1 MTNQPIA
8 GFDVSKRFSDMCIL
22 SPDNK
27 VFARMRVHHNVS
39 DLRKAC
45 GLLKSAEK
53 EFAMIPTIIMEAT
66 GHYHRLLFHFLKNAG
81 YEVIVVNPIQ
91 TNSIKNFSVR
101 KVKNDKVDA
110 YRIAILY
117 RLKEL
122 KPTNM
127 PVEAILDLRNLCR
140 QYYDISDD
148 CTAYM
153 NKLIAIMD
161 ELFPGF
167 NDVFGSIASKTA
179 LEILSSYPTPED
191 ILNAPK
197 DKLVEIISKTGRKGL
212 KWALNKYNKLIE
224 IATEVKPLFIK
235 HSSSSIL
242 VNTTITFIK
251 TFQDHLKQIEDEIH
265 KVIADNPDYVGKA
278 IELLDSIPGIDTL
291 TAAAI
296 LGEIGDFSAFKSP
309 KQLVA
314 FFGID
319 PSQKESG
326 QSKSTDNKMSK
337 RGSRILRRVL
347 YTAAMANVR
356 KKRNKELFNP
366 VLFEY
371 YNQKLVSKPKKVALV
386 AVMHKLVYIIF
397 AVLRD
402 QKPFVLRTPEEHKK
416 LLDLKASQHQRKTA

>member
-22 SPDNK
+22 GPDNK

-39 DLRKAC
+39 DIRKAC

-81 YEVIVVNPIQ
+81 YEVTIVNPIQ

-101 KVKNDKVDA
+101 KVKNDKIDA

-122 KPTNM
+122 RPTNM
-127 PVEAILDLRNLCR
+127 PVEAILDIRNLCR
-140 QYYDISDD
+140 QYFDISDD
-148 CTAYM
+148 CTAYI
-153 NKLIAIMD
+153 NKLIAITD

-167 NDVFGSIASKTA
+167 SDIFGNIASKTA
-179 LEILSSYPTPED
+179 LEILSRYPTPED
-191 ILNAPK
+191 ILDAPR
-197 DKLVEIISKTGRKGL
+197 DTLVEIISKTGRKGL
-212 KWALNKYNKLIE
+212 KWALDKYNKLIE

-235 HSSSSIL
+235 HSSSTIL
-242 VNTTITFIK
+242 LNTTITFIK
-251 TFQDHLKQIEDEIH
+251 TLQHHMKFIEDEIY
-265 KVIADNPDYVGKA
+265 KVIADNPGYISKA
-278 IELLDSIPGIDTL
+278 IEILDSIPGVDVIS
-291 TAAAI
+291 AAAI

-319 PSQKESG
+319 PSQKDSG
-326 QSKSTDNKMSK
+326 QFKSTKNKISK
-337 RGSRILRRVL
+337 RGSKILRRVL
-347 YTAAMANVR
+347 YTITMANVR
-356 KKRNKELFNP
+356 KKCNKELLNP
-366 VLFEY
+366 VLYEY
-371 YNQKLVSKPKKVALV
+371 YKKKLISKPKKVALV
-386 AVMHKLVYIIF
+386 VVMHKLVYIIF

-402 QKPFVLRTPEEHKK
+402 QKPFELRTPEEHKK
-416 LLDLKASQHQRKTA
+416 LLALKASQHQRKSA

>member
-1 MTNQPIA
+1 MANYPIA

-22 SPDNK
+22 GPDNK

-39 DLRKAC
+39 DFKKAC
-45 GLLKSAEK
+45 GLLKRAEK
-53 EFAMIPTIIMEAT
+53 EFDMIPLIIMEAT
-66 GHYHRLLFHFLKNAG
+66 GHYHRLLFRFLKNAG
-81 YEVIVVNPIQ
+81 YKVIVVNPIQ
-91 TNSIKNFSVR
+91 TDSIKNISVR

-122 KPTNM
+122 RPTNM
-127 PVEAILDLRNLCR
+127 PVEAISDIRNLCR

-167 NDVFGSIASKTA
+167 NNVFGSIASKTA
-179 LEILSSYPTPED
+179 LEILSCYPTPED

-197 DKLVEIISKTGRKGL
+197 DELIKIISKTGRKGL

-224 IATEVKPLFIK
+224 IATEVKPIFIK

-251 TFQDHLKQIEDEIH
+251 TFQDQLKQIKNEIY
-265 KVIADNPDYVGKA
+265 KVIADNPDYIGKA
-278 IELLDSIPGIDTL
+278 IELLDSIPGIDTI

-319 PSQKESG
+319 PSQKNSG
-326 QSKSTDNKMSK
+326 QFKSTDNKISK
-337 RGSRILRRVL
+337 RGSKILRRVL
-347 YTAAMANVR
+347 FTTAMANVR

-416 LLDLKASQHQRKTA
+416 LLALKASQHQKKTA

>member
-8 GFDVSKRFSDMCIL
+8 GFDVSKKFSDMCIL

-27 VFARMRVHHNVS
+27 VFARMRVHHNIS
-39 DLRKAC
+39 DFRKAC
-45 GLLKSAEK
+45 SLLKEAEK
-53 EFAMIPTIIMEAT
+53 EFAMTPIIIMEAT
-66 GHYHRLLFHFLKNAG
+66 GHYHRLLFHFLKNSG

-91 TNSIKNFSVR
+91 TDSIKNISVR

-117 RLKEL
+117 RLREL
-122 KPTNM
+122 KPTNT
-127 PVEAILDLRNLCR
+127 PVEAILDIRNLCR

-148 CTAYM
+148 CTAYK
-153 NKLIAIMD
+153 NKLIAILD

-167 NDVFGSIASKTA
+167 NDIFGNIASKTA
-179 LEILSSYPTPED
+179 LEILSTYPTPED

-197 DKLVEIISKTGRKGL
+197 DMLVEIISKASRKGL
-212 KWALNKYNKLIE
+212 KWSLNKYDKLIE
-224 IATEVKPLFIK
+224 IANEVKPLFIK
-235 HSSSSIL
+235 HSSSNIL
-242 VNTTITFIK
+242 LNTVITLIK
-251 TFQDHLKQIEDEIH
+251 TFQDLLKQIENEIH
-265 KVIADNPDYVGKA
+265 KIITNNPDYVGKA
-278 IELLDSIPGIDTL
+278 IELLDSIPGIDTI
-291 TAAAI
+291 TAATI

-319 PSQKESG
+319 PSQKDSG
-326 QSKSTDNKMSK
+326 QFKSSKNKMSK
-337 RGSRILRRVL
+337 RGSKILRRVL
-347 YTAAMANVR
+347 YTTAMANVR
-356 KKRNKELFNP
+356 KKCNKELFNP

-371 YNQKLVSKPKKVALV
+371 YNQKLASKPKKVALV

-402 QKPFVLRTPEEHKK
+402 QSPFVLRTPEEHKK
-416 LLDLKASQHQRKTA
+416 LLVLKALQQRGKTA